1 MAFQK
6 SRDNFSKCGIPSA
19 NHMNNDVVEVSK
31 RLAPPPPPC
40 TLPGSLLHKK
50 EPGCKARSDL
60 AFKYNALSPA
70 IDWEDS
76 PGCPVL

>member
-6 SRDNFSKCGIPSA
+6 SRDNFSKCGIRA

-31 RLAPPPPPC
+31 QLAPPQC
-40 TLPGSLLHKK
+40 TLPGSLLHNK
-50 EPGCKARSDL
+50 EPGCKATSDL
-60 AFKYNALSPA
+60 AFKYNALFPA
-70 IDWEDS
+70 IDWENS